1 MSLLGAEPAPNAFR
15 YSGIPGHVE
24 SYFWRANDPT
34 APRAIWLKATVLAPL
49 DGPAVAESWLIWFDG
64 VLGKTFATK
73 QTWPISGAQFPA
85 ADGGGELHL
94 GDWRLAPGA
103 NGSAEGSV
111 TSPQGKARFKVGWR
125 RDASVQG
132 EPLAIYP
139 WRLLR
144 EGPFPKSKLLTPY
157 PWLRFDGDVTV
168 GDDTVSLSGW
178 NGMQGHNWGKS
189 HAFEY
194 AWGQC
199 LFPAQG
205 AEPEAMVEGF
215 SGRILVAGRP
225 TPRFSALVVRRGSRE
240 YRFDGIFDTWRQ
252 EAHLEADRWT
262 VRLRSGVGEVRLRM
276 DATERPIACLG
287 YMNPNGR
294 LSYCFN
300 SKLAATLL
308 EVHPRGEAAF
318 TCRSGHG
325 GALEFLRGQP
335 DPRFTV
341 V

>member
-24 SYFWRANDPT
+24 SYFWRANDPA
-34 APRAIWLKATVLAPL
+34 APRALWLKATVLAPL

-64 VLGKTFATK
+64 VRNRKFAAK
-73 QTWPISGAQFPA
+73 LTWPIGSARFPTGA
-85 ADGGGELHL
+85 ADEIQL
-94 GDWRLAPGA
+94 GDWRLALGA
-103 NGSAEGSV
+103 KGTAEGSLAA
-111 TSPQGKARFKVGWR
+111 PQGTARFSLGWTR
-125 RDASVQG
+125 EPSSQG

-144 EGPFPKSKLLTPY
+144 EGPFPKSKLLTPC
-157 PWLRFDGDVTV
+157 PWLRVDGELTV
-168 GDDTVSLSGW
+168 DGEKILLSGW

-199 LFPAQG
+199 LFPASG

-215 SGRILVAGRP
+215 TGRILIAGRAS
-225 TPRFSALVVRRGSRE
+225 PRFSALVVRRGSRE
-240 YRFDGIFDTWRQ
+240 YRFDMIFDTWRQ
-252 EAHLEADRWT
+252 EAHHLTDRWT
-262 VRLRSGVGEVRLRM
+262 LRMRGRDGEVRLRM
-276 DATERPIACLG
+276 DATGRLIACLG
-287 YMNPNGR
+287 YVNPNGK

-300 SKLAATLL
+300 SKLADTLL
-308 EVHPRGEAAF
+308 EVHPRGEAPF
-318 TCRSGHG
+318 TCRSKYG

-335 DPRFTV
+335 DPRFEV